1 VSAIDEEIASQPE
14 CWLDAAKLVAEIAG
28 WLPAGERLAVVGC
41 GTSWF
46 IGQAW
51 AALRERA
58 GQGETD
64 AFAASEMPERAYPR
78 VLAISR
84 SGTTTEVARALRRV
98 GEGTPTVAIT
108 AVGDGPVVAAVASR
122 ARHRVAD
129 LRKFGPPHFRL
140 DFADERSVV
149 QTRFAT
155 TTLALL
161 RALLGEDIP
170 ALAAAARQAL
180 ASDLPVDPAGVEHF
194 VFLGTGWSV
203 GLAHEAALKLRE
215 AAGAWSESYPALE
228 FRHGPITVPGERSLV
243 WALGPVDG
251 DLLEEASATGASVV
265 AHDVDPLAELVLIQR
280 TAVAVARARGRDPG
294 NPRRLSRSVVLP

>member
-14 CWLDAAKLVAEIAG
+14 CWLHAAKLVAELAG

-46 IGQAW
+46 MGQVW

-98 GEGTPTVAIT
+98 GDGAPTVAIT
-108 AVGDGPVVAAVASR
+108 AVGDGPVVAAAAS
-122 ARHRVAD
+122 
-129 LRKFGPPHFRL
+129 HFRL

-161 RALLGEDIP
+161 RALLGEDVA

-180 ASDLPVDPAGVEHF
+180 QSDLPVDPARVEHF

-203 GLAHEAALKLRE
+203 GLAQEAALKLRE

-243 WALGPVDG
+243 WALGPVEG
-251 DLLEEASATGASVV
+251 DLLEEASATGAAVV

>member
-14 CWLDAAKLVAEIAG
+14 CWLDAAKLVTELAG

-46 IGQAW
+46 MGQAW

-98 GEGTPTVAIT
+98 GDGAATVAIT
-108 AVGDGPVVAAVASR
+108 AVGDGPVVAAAAS
-122 ARHRVAD
+122 
-129 LRKFGPPHFRL
+129 HFRL
-140 DFADERSVV
+140 DFADEHSVV

-161 RALLGEDIP
+161 RALLGEDVP
-170 ALAAAARQAL
+170 ALATAARQAL
-180 ASDLPVDPAGVEHF
+180 QSDLPVDPAGVEHF

-243 WALGPVDG
+243 WALGPVEG
-251 DLLEEASATGASVV
+251 DLLEEASATGAVVV
-265 AHDVDPLAELVLIQR
+265 AHDADPLAELVRIQR
-280 TAVAVARARGRDPG
+280 TAVAVARARGHDPG